1 MSPHIL
7 DPTEFFNLLSEA
19 AGIKVFGPAD
29 RACVIVRSPATYD
42 GGVGSIIIEWQGSP
56 PRFSIY
62 LGDGLVVA
70 GKLVKGERG
79 EKTISIIRRFLESHP
94 ENEDGS
100 PVWIEKRLGKPL

>member
-1 MSPHIL
+1 MSPDIL
-7 DPTEFFNLLSEA
+7 DPTEFFDLISEA
-19 AGIKVFGPAD
+19 SGIKVFGPSN

-56 PRFSIY
+56 PRCSIY

-79 EKTISIIRRFLESHP
+79 EKAISIIRRFLEAHP
-94 ENEDGS
+94 ANEDGA
-100 PVWIEKRLGKPL
+100 PVWIGKRYGEPL